1 MMLVLLVFT
10 TIEDIIRIFKNVLKY
25 IGLNLCLTKSLCHFL
40 LVSIICAHRRIMQKI
55 INHESKYKLEVQMR
69 CRVSNQL
76 TNQIHGHQVKSSD
89 MKKILALFHL

>member
-1 MMLVLLVFT
+1 MKQRHK
-10 TIEDIIRIFKNVLKY
+10 IQRINFFKKPV
-25 IGLNLCLTKSLCHFL
+25 SFL
-40 LVSIICAHRRIMQKI
+40 LVSIICAHRRIMQKKI

-89 MKKILALFHL
+89 MKKILTLFHL

>member
-1 MMLVLLVFT
+1 MSMSLILY
-10 TIEDIIRIFKNVLKY
+10 EEN
-25 IGLNLCLTKSLCHFL
+25 KSLSHFL
-40 LVSIICAHRRIMQKI
+40 LVSIIFAHQRIMQKI

-89 MKKILALFHL
+89 E